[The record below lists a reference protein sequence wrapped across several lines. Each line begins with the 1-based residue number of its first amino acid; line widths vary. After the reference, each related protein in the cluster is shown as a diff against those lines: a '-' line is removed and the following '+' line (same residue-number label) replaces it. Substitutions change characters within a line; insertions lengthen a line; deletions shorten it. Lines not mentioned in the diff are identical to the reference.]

1 MEQDTLLSSRRKPPA
16 VSRRSML
23 KASAVASAGIWAAP
37 SVLSLDSVAAAV
49 GSCLSPS
56 RQVDFSRFA
65 GSPLPSSFLSD
76 DGSVSINFSMAD
88 PWGRQQ
94 AAYAG
99 IAWNSVLNGLDNPVI
114 TAMENARRGEYVDLV
129 FDFSVPVC
137 PTFFLVDVDRAT
149 FSWEDTVRVIGSNGG
164 GTIDPAAMNVGGAQV
179 QLSANT
185 VRGTSSTSSATG
197 NVEVVFDQPITR
209 MEIRHQDNS
218 NWTAFQWIGIHDFH
232 WC

>member
-1 MEQDTLLSSRRKPPA
+1 M
-16 VSRRSML
+16 SRRSML
-23 KASAVASAGIWAAP
+23 KAGAVASAGIWVAP
-37 SVLSLDSVAAAV
+37 SVLSLESVAAAA

-76 DGSVSINFSMAD
+76 DNSVTITFSVLD

-94 AAYAG
+94 PGYTG
-99 IAWNSVLNGLDNPVI
+99 VAWNSVLNGLDNPVI
-114 TAMENARRGEYVDLV
+114 TAMENARNGQYVDLI
-129 FDFSVPVC
+129 FQFSVPVC
-137 PTFFLVDVDRAT
+137 PSFSLVDVDRAT

-179 QLSANT
+179 QVTANT

-197 NVEVVFDQPITR
+197 NVGVVFDQPITR
-209 MEIRHQDNS
+209 LEIRHQDNS